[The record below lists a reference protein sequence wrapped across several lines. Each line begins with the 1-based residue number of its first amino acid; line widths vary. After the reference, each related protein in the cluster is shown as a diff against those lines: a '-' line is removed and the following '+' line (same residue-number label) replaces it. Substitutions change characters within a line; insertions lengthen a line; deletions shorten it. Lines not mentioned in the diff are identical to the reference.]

1 MPKVKVNQQEKTLR
15 IGIDLGTSRS
25 AIAAGNGKRKWVQSL
40 VGWPKDF
47 VARKMLGDRV
57 LFGDEVSEHRLSL
70 DVVRP
75 LAHGVI
81 KSGTE
86 KDEESVAELIG
97 HLISLVEPRPRQ
109 KIYAA
114 VGVPAEALKVNKR
127 AIREA
132 ISDYAEKLIVISE
145 PFAVA
150 YGMGALDNA
159 MIIDMGA
166 GTTDFCIMHGT
177 MPSVDDQRSL
187 TTAGDYIDEQLLGLL
202 TERYPDADLNMN
214 IIRSFKEEH
223 GFVGDVLTEVEV
235 EARVEG
241 RPVVHDITSEMR
253 RACESILPAI
263 AETAMDMIAR
273 FDPEYQDQVRNNIIL
288 AGGCS
293 QIAGIDTYLA
303 ESLSEMGPC
312 KISIVDN
319 PLHAGARGG
328 LALAKDMPYEY
339 WMDM

>member
-1 MPKVKVNQQEKTLR
+1 MPKVKVSQQDKALR

-25 AIAAGNGKRKWVQSL
+25 AIAASNGKRKWVQSL

-57 LFGDEVSEHRLSL
+57 LFGDEVREHRLSL

-109 KIYAA
+109 KIFAA
-114 VGVPAEALKVNKR
+114 VGVPAEALKINKR

-132 ISDYAEKLIVISE
+132 IADYAEKLIVVSE

-202 TERYPDADLNMN
+202 TERYPDADFNMN

-223 GFVGDVLTEVEV
+223 GFVGDSLTQVEV

-293 QIAGIDTYLA
+293 QIAGIDTYLTEA
-303 ESLSEMGPC
+303 LSEMGPC
-312 KISIVDN
+312 NISIVDN
-319 PLHAGARGG
+319 PLYAGAQGG

>member
-1 MPKVKVNQQEKTLR
+1 MAKVKVSQQDKALR

-25 AIAAGNGKRKWVQSL
+25 AIAASNGKRDWVQSL

-57 LFGDEVSEHRLSL
+57 LFGDEVNEHRLSL

-75 LAHGVI
+75 LAQGVI

-97 HLISLVEPRPRQ
+97 HLIDLVGPRPRQ
-109 KIYAA
+109 KIFAA
-114 VGVPAEALKVNKR
+114 VGVPAEALKVNKQ

-132 ISDYAEKLIVISE
+132 ISDYAEKLIVVSE

-202 TERYPDADLNMN
+202 TERYPDADFNMN
-214 IIRSFKEEH
+214 IIRAFKEEY
-223 GFVGDVLTEVEV
+223 GFVGDSLTQVEVEV
-235 EARVEG
+235 RVEG
-241 RPVVHDITSEMR
+241 RLVVHDITNEMR

-293 QIAGIDTYLA
+293 QIAGIDSYLMEA
-303 ESLSEMGPC
+303 LSEMGPC
-312 KISIVDN
+312 NVTVVDD
-319 PLHAGARGG
+319 PLYAGARGG
-328 LALAKDMPYEY
+328 LELAKDMPYEY

>member
-1 MPKVKVNQQEKTLR
+1 MPKAKEQDKALR

-25 AIAAGNGKRKWVQSL
+25 AIAASNGKRKWVQSL

-57 LFGDEVSEHRLSL
+57 LFGDEVKEHRLSL

-75 LAHGVI
+75 LAQGVI

-109 KIYAA
+109 KIFAA
-114 VGVPAEALKVNKR
+114 VGVPAEALKVNKQ

-132 ISDYAEKLIVISE
+132 IAGYAEKLIVVSE

-159 MIIDMGA
+159 MIIDIGA

-202 TERYPDADLNMN
+202 TERYPDADFNMN
-214 IIRSFKEEH
+214 IIRAFKEEH
-223 GFVGDVLTEVEV
+223 GFVGDLLAQVEV

-293 QIAGIDTYLA
+293 QIAGIDTYLMDA
-303 ESLSEMGPC
+303 LSEMGSC
-312 KISIVDN
+312 NISIVDN
-319 PLHAGARGG
+319 PLYAGAQGG